1 MCCARKG
8 TEGSNPSASAL
19 APGFSGSQW
28 HGPVASV
35 AGQYDRSVTASA
47 GGGS

>member
-1 MCCARKG
+1 MWG
-8 TEGSNPSASAL
+8 L
-19 APGFSGSQW
+19 QW
-28 HGPVASV
+28 QGPVASA